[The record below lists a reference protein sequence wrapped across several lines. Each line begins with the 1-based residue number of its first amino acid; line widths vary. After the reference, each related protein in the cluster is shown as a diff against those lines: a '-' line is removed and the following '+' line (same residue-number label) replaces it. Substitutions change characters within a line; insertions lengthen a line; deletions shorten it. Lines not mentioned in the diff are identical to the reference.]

1 MAPDQRPPEKL
12 PDPWLFDTEAL
23 IRELDRCR
31 ELVLLIPARTNEV
44 HLASNT
50 AIGAAWNLREQIRHL
65 LAIHCEGQ
73 REWQRRAA
81 TAISKRQKQR
91 ADSRTEVR
99 PVHTHRS
106 A

>member
-1 MAPDQRPPEKL
+1 MAPDQRPPETL
-12 PDPWLFDTEAL
+12 PDPWLFDTDAL

-50 AIGAAWNLREQIRHL
+50 AIGALWTLREQIRHL
-65 LAIHCEGQ
+65 LAIHREGQ
-73 REWQRRAA
+73 RQWERRPA
-81 TAISKRQKQR
+81 TALSKRQKQR
-91 ADSRTEVR
+91 NDSQTEVR
-99 PVHTHRS
+99 PVHAHRS